1 MFNVEPGSKIL
12 CLVVH
17 KIRSHVPWGNF
28 VIPHL
33 PYVCEPDFCKIV
45 FIFDITFYIF
55 RNPVSYI
62 YNVCSPNKSIWF
74 CLDYKLNNKW
84 RSIYICKGQNII
96 IYPNKDIQRL
106 VLIAE
111 EANKIGIF
119 HCHISII
126 SQDICNK
133 ISDFALSWQLVVRRY
148 ICIVP
153 RQP

>member
-1 MFNVEPGSKIL
+1 MYLGAILWFPICPMFANLISAK
-12 CLVVH
+12 
-17 KIRSHVPWGNF
+17 F
-28 VIPHL
+28 
-33 PYVCEPDFCKIV
+33 V